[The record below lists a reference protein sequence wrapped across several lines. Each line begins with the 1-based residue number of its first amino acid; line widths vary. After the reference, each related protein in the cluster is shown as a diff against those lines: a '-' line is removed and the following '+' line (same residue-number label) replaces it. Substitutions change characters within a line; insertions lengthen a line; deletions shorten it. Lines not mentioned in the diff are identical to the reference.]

1 MPCHISSGIMIL
13 QHIAADLGY
22 ECLGELSGFPGHF
35 LLHKVDHDGQA
46 EARHLTL
53 GLTGDLRVLWAEQQF
68 DKVRVKRNS
77 LPAWKTHL
85 GQVYERRVISGEL
98 VKNQED

>member
-1 MPCHISSGIMIL
+1 MNYRYSYFVPLPICLYRGWL
-13 QHIAADLGY
+13 QNQVIDVGFIDYLSDHTIKAA
-22 ECLGELSGFPGHF
+22 
-35 LLHKVDHDGQA
+35 
-46 EARHLTL
+46 
-53 GLTGDLRVLWAEQQF
+53 WF

-85 GQVYERRVISGEL
+85 GQVYERKVISGEL